1 MRDIS
6 PCRGKG
12 VFQEAD
18 LEPCDLTALYQ
29 MLKDASD
36 KHPVKPLDST
46 KVASADMGEGTQIV
60 YAPGTNFKTDKYSI
74 LLHGVV
80 NRDNGF
86 TVSNGLGSLTY
97 PSQSEADLSF
107 ATVLALVHDGDT
119 DLMDADFRKSPLY
132 REKWERE
139 DYRER
144 TFRMASETAEKI
156 KAKGQP
162 QTFEQPAPAPA
173 QQAADQAS
181 EASKDATG
189 DFPYGDNEIPAF
201 DDSAITGIYRR
212 IVDAACG
219 GTTIPRQ
226 YAFLAARVYIGAL
239 IAGKITFD
247 GMEDSSSYYGMPI
260 GLTGTGKGLAW
271 KRVVDNILAIG
282 STLHPQVKI
291 LEGQRRQRRGVEGLL
306 FR

>member
-1 MRDIS
+1 
-6 PCRGKG
+6 
-12 VFQEAD
+12 
-18 LEPCDLTALYQ
+18 
-29 MLKDASD
+29 
-36 KHPVKPLDST
+36 
-46 KVASADMGEGTQIV
+46 
-60 YAPGTNFKTDKYSI
+60 
-74 LLHGVV
+74 
-80 NRDNGF
+80 
-86 TVSNGLGSLTY
+86 
-97 PSQSEADLSF
+97 LSF

-119 DLMDADFRKSPLY
+119 DKMDADFRKSPLY
-132 REKWERE
+132 REKWERD

-144 TFRMASETAEKI
+144 TFRMALETAEKI

-162 QTFEQPAPAPA
+162 QTFEQPAPAPQEPSA

-291 LEGQRRQRRGVEGLL
+291 LEGSGDSGAGFEGLL